1 MSVTKKI
8 YLTFPKNKI
17 SEPVICAMYDKHRV
31 SFNIRSASV
40 TDDIGIMALELV
52 GDSAEKIQAAIGFF
66 KSAGLTVD
74 PIEMDV
80 IAG

>member
-1 MSVTKKI
+1 MITKKF
-8 YLTFPKNKI
+8 YLTFPKGKI
-17 SEPVICAMYDKHRV
+17 SEPVICTMYDKHRV
-31 SFNIRSASV
+31 QFNIRSASV
-40 TDDIGIMALELV
+40 TDEMGIMALELV
-52 GDSAEKIQAAIGFF
+52 ADSAEKIQAAIGFF